1 MISMSVLGKGTRNLN
16 PSSMISLGFGAIIL
30 FGAFLLHLPIS
41 ARSGEWTPFL
51 TCLFTATSATC
62 VTGLAQVDTFLY
74 WTNFGQLVVLV
85 LIQLGG
91 LGFVSVM
98 TMVSL
103 ALRRRIGLTQRLVM
117 ASALNLSNT
126 SGVVRVVRHALMG
139 TFLIEGIGAALLSI
153 RFIPMFGFLKGI
165 WFSIFHSISAFCNG
179 GFDLMGEYSG
189 EFTSLSA
196 FTDDPLVLCTIMTLI
211 AVGGLGFFVWEDI
224 LLHKRWSKLSLYSK
238 MVLGLTGALI
248 FTGFFVMMWLEWDN
262 PETLGAL
269 PVKDRMWNALFQ
281 SVTLRTAGYA
291 TLNQAGLTDSTS
303 FVCILMMLIGGSSG
317 STAGGIKTVTA
328 GILALA
334 VWESLRGRD
343 KTVFHGRTI
352 PARRVLDAA
361 TLTFAVLF
369 LLTAGTMAL
378 SLMDGVGFLDAAYE
392 IASALGTVGL
402 SRGITT
408 ALGSG
413 SSLIV
418 ILCMYLGRIGVLTF
432 SIAFLTRRTDSKLQ
446 YPTAEIMIG

>member
-1 MISMSVLGKGTRNLN
+1 MEKSTRNLN
-16 PSSMISLGFGAIIL
+16 PTRLISLGFGAIIL

-62 VTGLAQVDTFLY
+62 VTGLAQVDTFLH
-74 WTNFGQLVVLV
+74 WTGFGQGVVLV

-103 ALRRRIGLTQRLVM
+103 ALRRRIGLSQRLVM

-126 SGVVRVVRHALMG
+126 AGVVRVVRHALFG
-139 TFLIEGIGAALLSI
+139 TFMIEGLGALLLSF
-153 RFIPMFGFLKGI
+153 RFIPMFGLGKGI

-179 GFDLMGEYSG
+179 GFDLMGGYSG
-189 EFTSLSA
+189 PYTSLVS
-196 FTDDPLVLCTIMTLI
+196 FTGDPLVLVTIMSLI
-211 AVGGLGFFVWEDI
+211 VVGGLGFFVWEDI
-224 LLHKRWSKLSLYSK
+224 LINKRWKRFTLYTK
-238 MVLGLTGALI
+238 MVLSITALLI
-248 FTGFFVMMWLEWDN
+248 FTGFFVMMALEWNN
-262 PETLGAL
+262 PGTLGAL
-269 PVKDRMWNALFQ
+269 PEKDRMWNALFQ

-291 TLNQAGLTDSTS
+291 TLDQAGLTDASA
-303 FVCILMMLIGGSSG
+303 FVGIIMMLVGGSSG

-334 VWESLRGRD
+334 VWDSLRGRE
-343 KTVFHGRTI
+343 KTVFCERTI
-352 PARRVLDAA
+352 PSRRVLDAA

-369 LLTAGTMAL
+369 LLVFGTMSL
-378 SLMDGVGFLDAAYE
+378 SLMDGVAFLDAAYE

-402 SRGITT
+402 SMGITT
-408 ALGSG
+408 GLSAG

-418 ILCMYLGRIGVLTF
+418 ILCMYLGRVGVLTF
-432 SIAFLTRRTDSKLQ
+432 SIAFLTRNADSKLQ